1 MRFLYGQNGLVGFII
16 DGITYTYRKNLF
28 GDIIGIF
35 SGNTE
40 MATYVYDA
48 WGNCTITKNTNG
60 LGTLNPFRYRGYYW
74 DSNLGLYYLISR
86 YYDPQTGRFINS
98 DSLDYLDPQTLGG
111 LNLYAYCG
119 NNPVMGVDP
128 SGHAWYDKL
137 WDWVNTIAGFL
148 NPFSKLTAIGS
159 IIVAAIDGRWADV
172 VKDWE
177 NGCFNP
183 FNQDKDIA
191 LESNVFSFY
200 KGESVIRHAIP
211 DTSSWQILGTV
222 FLNSSIINDTDGWEK
237 LQHEWGHGVQERL
250 LGGGYLVTIAVPSV
264 LYCIFGSGGY
274 YSTPWERT
282 ADFFGGVKRSDG
294 YKKGS
299 LGWSIAQ
306 LLLGPIVIPFYFMF
320 GY

>member
-16 DGITYTYRKNLF
+16 DGLTYTYRKNLF

-98 DSLDYLDPQTLGG
+98 DSLDYLDPETLGG

-128 SGHAWYDKL
+128 EGHAL
-137 WDWVNTIAGFL
+137 LSIIISIILILAGG
-148 NPFSKLTAIGS
+148 AIG
-159 IIVAAIDGRWADV
+159 
-172 VKDWE
+172 
-177 NGCFNP
+177 
-183 FNQDKDIA
+183 
-191 LESNVFSFY
+191 
-200 KGESVIRHAIP
+200 
-211 DTSSWQILGTV
+211 GTV
-222 FLNSSIINDTDGWEK
+222 RGVQAKAEGKQGWDLAKEILTGIAIGLSAAGGVVAFAGAGAFVAGSLLGLKVFAIGALGANLVSFVIAPLLGIETPSIEYEAPAQINDPYRTP
-237 LQHEWGHGVQERL
+237 ER
-250 LGGGYLVTIAVPSV
+250 APN
-264 LYCIFGSGGY
+264 
-274 YSTPWERT
+274 W
-282 ADFFGGVKRSDG
+282 
-294 YKKGS
+294 
-299 LGWSIAQ
+299 Q
-306 LLLGPIVIPFYFMF
+306 Q
-320 GY
+320 